1 MGVEE
6 CDTDDEG
13 RNTDGVFA
21 APRADVGG
29 WIGVGAEEVEDRA
42 EVHCS
47 DEATELVVEA

>member
-13 RNTDGVFA
+13 RNTDGVFVV
-21 APRADVGG
+21 PRADAGG
-29 WIGVGAEEVEDRA
+29 WMGVRADEAEDRA

-47 DEATELVVEA
+47 DEATELAAEA